1 MAELESSG
9 KMLQSAKKSWIGSKV
24 STTAGNR
31 RKNVIWGQMTRITSI
46 DPKLKGTVRQVM
58 P

>member
-1 MAELESSG
+1 
-9 KMLQSAKKSWIGSKV
+9 MLQSAKKSWIGSKV